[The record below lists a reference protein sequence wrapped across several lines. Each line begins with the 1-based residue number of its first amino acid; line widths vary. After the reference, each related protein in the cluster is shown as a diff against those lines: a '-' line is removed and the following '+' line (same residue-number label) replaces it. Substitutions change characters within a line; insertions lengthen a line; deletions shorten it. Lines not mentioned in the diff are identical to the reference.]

1 MESSLNMQNCILIKF
16 REVKRDL
23 HVLVLSSLMM
33 VILISDWNKN
43 KQSYCVIRLFKL
55 RSCAKKFIKDI
66 HTSKIIGSDF
76 ESNEKTIKKKTINLV
91 DPINHTDTLNKKYVD
106 DNFMKI
112 SNNWWDADGKTIYNL
127 KRAVYDD
134 EDVIK
139 GQTTK
144 SQISQTKRL
153 T

>member
-1 MESSLNMQNCILIKF
+1 
-16 REVKRDL
+16 
-23 HVLVLSSLMM
+23 
-33 VILISDWNKN
+33 
-43 KQSYCVIRLFKL
+43 
-55 RSCAKKFIKDI
+55 
-66 HTSKIIGSDF
+66 
-76 ESNEKTIKKKTINLV
+76 
-91 DPINHTDTLNKKYVD
+91 
-106 DNFMKI
+106 MKI

-134 EDVIK
+134 GVTK

>member
-1 MESSLNMQNCILIKF
+1 
-16 REVKRDL
+16 
-23 HVLVLSSLMM
+23 
-33 VILISDWNKN
+33 
-43 KQSYCVIRLFKL
+43 
-55 RSCAKKFIKDI
+55 
-66 HTSKIIGSDF
+66 
-76 ESNEKTIKKKTINLV
+76 
-91 DPINHTDTLNKKYVD
+91 
-106 DNFMKI
+106 MKI

-144 SQISQTKRL
+144 GQISQTKRL